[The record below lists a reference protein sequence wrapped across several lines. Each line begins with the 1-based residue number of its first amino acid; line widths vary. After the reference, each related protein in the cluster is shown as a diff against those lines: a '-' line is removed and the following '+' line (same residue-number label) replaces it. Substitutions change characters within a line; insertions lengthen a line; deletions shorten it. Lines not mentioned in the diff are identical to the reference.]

1 MLCKECSTCFWFNP
15 NETRKDVSDCEDNSQ
30 KCIPIEKSQ
39 VFAIAKELV
48 YKRNMKSENVL
59 KPSVSDVSQ
68 ALSEI
73 YGKRRKTIS
82 SNSIEKV
89 LKRWTMNA

>member
-1 MLCKECSTCFWFNP
+1 MLCKECATCFWFNP
-15 NETRKDVSDCEDNSQ
+15 NETRKDVSDCDDHSQ
-30 KCIPIEKSQ
+30 KCIPIERSQ

-48 YKRNMKSENVL
+48 YRRNMKSDNVL

-82 SNSIEKV
+82 NSSVERV
-89 LKRWTMNA
+89 LRRWTMNT